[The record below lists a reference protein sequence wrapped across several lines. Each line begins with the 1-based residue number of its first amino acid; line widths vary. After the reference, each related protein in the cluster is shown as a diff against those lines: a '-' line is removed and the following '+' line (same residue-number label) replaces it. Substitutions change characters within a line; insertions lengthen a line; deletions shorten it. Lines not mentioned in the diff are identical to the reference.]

1 MAYLYDAWEEKREL
15 RRMLQKQTGTR
26 SSTTNR
32 RMTNKI
38 PIGEGEWIGREF
50 LIECLIHGKEGGWMI
65 ASVATPL

>member
-1 MAYLYDAWEEKREL
+1 
-15 RRMLQKQTGTR
+15 MLKKQTDMR